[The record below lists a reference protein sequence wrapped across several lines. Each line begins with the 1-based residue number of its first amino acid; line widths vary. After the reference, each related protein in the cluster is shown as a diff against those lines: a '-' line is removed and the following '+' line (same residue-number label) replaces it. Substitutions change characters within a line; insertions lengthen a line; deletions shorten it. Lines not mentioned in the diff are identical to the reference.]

1 MAKHTCP
8 NCAHVFTT
16 TAAKKPKADIP
27 ILSDADV
34 NTAAMD
40 LKTLFAH
47 YKATAPLE
55 DVRFFL
61 RIGSLSPAVRAG
73 LEALELAIL
82 HTKPSRQAI
91 YREYGRLQDRWR
103 AESNARDRGERD
115 QHATDCPA
123 RTQFN
128 ALCDCGRASLP
139 RDVSPAVVER
149 FMVDR
154 ILAAYGAPAVR
165 GLLCA

>member
-1 MAKHTCP
+1 MSANCPTCGRKLP
-8 NCAHVFTT
+8 
-16 TAAKKPKADIP
+16 AAKPSQP

-40 LKTLFAH
+40 LKTLYAH

-73 LEALELAIL
+73 LETLELAIL
-82 HTKPSRQAI
+82 HTTPTRAAI
-91 YREYGRLQDRWR
+91 YREYGRLQDLWRKESNDRDR
-103 AESNARDRGERD
+103 AERAL
-115 QHATDCPA
+115 HAADCPS
-123 RTQFN
+123 RHLFN
-128 ALCDCGRASLP
+128 AECDCGRMTT
-139 RDVSPAVVER
+139 PALEDR
-149 FMVDR
+149 ESAIDR
-154 ILAAYGAPAVR
+154 ILAAYGPPAVR